1 MYIIKQTKN
10 ASGAYPALQ
19 EKSYIPAGYME
30 FPEEFYSVFYQ
41 VDKEYAGFV
50 DLTIT
55 DGKITAVE
63 WNEEAYQAYID
74 NSVDIDALKE
84 SKHSE
89 ISEACNTNITDGIDV
104 ELPSGTEH
112 FSLEETDQ
120 INLTAA
126 LTMVEQGAP
135 SYPYH
140 ADGNLCRLYT
150 ADEIKAISASAM
162 SHKLYH
168 TTYCNHIF
176 NWIKRAESI
185 EEVKSIYYGAT
196 LPDDLLAN
204 MTEILAN
211 AQTV

>member
-1 MYIIKQTKN
+1 MYIIKLTKN
-10 ASGAYPALQ
+10 ESGAYPALQ
-19 EKSYIPAGYME
+19 EKSYIPPGYME
-30 FPEEFYSVFYQ
+30 YPEEFYDVFYPA
-41 VDKEYAGFV
+41 DKECAGFV

-55 DGKITAVE
+55 GGEIADVT
-63 WNEEAYQAYID
+63 WNEEAYQVYIN
-74 NSVDIDALKE
+74 NSVDIDALKA

-89 ISEACNTNITDGIDV
+89 MSEACNNAITDGVDV

-150 ADEIKAISASAM
+150 ADEIKAISAAAM

-168 TTYCNHIF
+168 TTYCNHLF
-176 NWIKRAESI
+176 NWIERSESI

-204 MTEILAN
+204 MTEILTN

>member
-1 MYIIKQTKN
+1 MVKETILPPLNGYVEVDINGERVYKN
-10 ASGAYPALQ
+10 ISTGEILGA
-19 EKSYIPAGYME
+19 EKSI
-30 FPEEFYSVFYQ
+30 EELKVSKRYEMS
-41 VDKEYAGFV
+41 ETCNT
-50 DLTIT
+50 TIT
-55 DGKITAVE
+55 
-63 WNEEAYQAYID
+63 
-74 NSVDIDALKE
+74 S
-84 SKHSE
+84 
-89 ISEACNTNITDGIDV
+89 GIDV
-104 ELPSGTEH
+104 ELSAGTEH

-150 ADEIKAISASAM
+150 ADEIKAISAAAM

-168 TTYCNHIF
+168 TTYCNHLF
-176 NWIKRAESI
+176 NWIERAESI

-204 MTEILAN
+204 MTEILTN

>member
-1 MYIIKQTKN
+1 MYIIKQIKN

-30 FPEEFYSVFYQ
+30 YPAEFYDVFYPA
-41 VDKEYAGFV
+41 DKKAAGFV
-50 DLTIT
+50 DLTVT

-63 WNEEAYQAYID
+63 WNDRAYQAYLTS
-74 NSVDIDALKE
+74 SVDIVSLKTEKRAEMSEQCNAAIIAGVDAE
-84 SKHSE
+84 TSQ
-89 ISEACNTNITDGIDV
+89 
-104 ELPSGTEH
+104 GTEH
-112 FSLEETDQ
+112 FSLQETDQ

-150 ADEIKAISASAM
+150 ADEIKAISAAAM
-162 SHKLYH
+162 AHKLYH
-168 TTYCNHIF
+168 TTYCNHLF
-176 NWIKRAESI
+176 NWIERSETAEEI
-185 EEVKSIYYGAT
+185 EAIYYGAE
-196 LPDDLLAN
+196 LPEDLQAN
-204 MTEILAN
+204 MTEVLAS

>member
-1 MYIIKQTKN
+1 MYIIKLTKN
-10 ASGAYPALQ
+10 ESGAYPALQ
-19 EKSYIPAGYME
+19 EKSYIPPGYME
-30 FPEEFYSVFYQ
+30 YPVEFYDVFYP
-41 VDKEYAGFV
+41 VDKECAGFV
-50 DLTIT
+50 GLTIE
-55 DGKITAVE
+55 DGKITDAT
-63 WNEEAYQAYID
+63 WNEEAYQAYIN
-74 NSVDIDALKE
+74 NSVDIDALKA

-89 ISEACNTNITDGIDV
+89 MSEACNKAIMSGVDV
-104 ELPSGTEH
+104 KLPTGTEH

-126 LTMVEQGAP
+126 LTMVERGAP

-150 ADEIKAISASAM
+150 AGEIKAISAAAM

-168 TTYCNHIF
+168 TTYCNHLF
-176 NWIKRAESI
+176 NWIERAESI

-204 MTEILAN
+204 MTEILTN

>member
-1 MYIIKQTKN
+1 M
-10 ASGAYPALQ
+10 
-19 EKSYIPAGYME
+19 
-30 FPEEFYSVFYQ
+30 
-41 VDKEYAGFV
+41 YAGILKNLVIILEENERSYPPDKYGNSVTTLPCGDEVKLGWIYDPETQTFSAPVEPEPPVESLGDVKKKKRDEV
-50 DLTIT
+50 DLACMNAII
-55 DGKITAVE
+55 DGV
-63 WNEEAYQAYID
+63 
-74 NSVDIDALKE
+74 
-84 SKHSE
+84 
-89 ISEACNTNITDGIDV
+89 DV
-104 ELPSGTEH
+104 ELPTGVEH

-150 ADEIKAISASAM
+150 ADEIKAISAAAM

-168 TTYCNHIF
+168 TTYCNHLF
-176 NWIKRAESI
+176 NWINRAESI

-204 MTEILAN
+204 MTEIMTS
-211 AQTV
+211 AQTI

>member
-1 MYIIKQTKN
+1 MYIIKLTKN
-10 ASGAYPALQ
+10 ESGAYPALQ

-30 FPEEFYSVFYQ
+30 FPEEFYDVFYPT
-41 VDKEYAGFV
+41 DKECAGFV
-50 DLTIT
+50 DLTVA
-55 DGKITAVE
+55 DGKITAVT
-63 WNEEAYQAYID
+63 WNNEAYQAYLS
-74 NSVDIDALKE
+74 NSFDIESAKA

-89 ISEACNTNITDGIDV
+89 MSEACNAAIVEGIDV
-104 ELPSGTEH
+104 ELSSGTEH

-140 ADGNLCRLYT
+140 ADGSLCRLYT
-150 ADEIKAISASAM
+150 ADEIKAISSAAM

-168 TTYCNHIF
+168 TTYCNHLF
-176 NWIKRAESI
+176 NWIDRAESI

-204 MTEILAN
+204 MTEILTN
-211 AQTV
+211 AHTV

>member
-1 MYIIKQTKN
+1 MKYILLDEDNTVAEIIPEFDPVFPDVSIEQRYSADFISKLVSVQDDVTVEQNDLYNPETGEFSKPEVPDIPY
-10 ASGAYPALQ
+10 YPESLDNLKAMKRN
-19 EKSYIPAGYME
+19 EI
-30 FPEEFYSVFYQ
+30 
-41 VDKEYAGFV
+41 D
-50 DLTIT
+50 
-55 DGKITAVE
+55 TACKK
-63 WNEEAYQAYID
+63 AI
-74 NSVDIDALKE
+74 I
-84 SKHSE
+84 
-89 ISEACNTNITDGIDV
+89 DGIDV

-140 ADGNLCRLYT
+140 SDGNLCRLYT
-150 ADEIKAISASAM
+150 ADEIKAISAAAM

-168 TTYCNHIF
+168 TTYCNHLF
-176 NWIKRAESI
+176 NWIERAESI
-185 EEVKSIYYGAT
+185 EEVKSIYYGVT

-204 MTEILAN
+204 MTEILTN

>member
-1 MYIIKQTKN
+1 MYAGILKDNVIILSTKKE
-10 ASGAYPALQ
+10 SYPPDQYGNPVITVECSENVRLGDYYDK
-19 EKSYIPAGYME
+19 ETGT
-30 FPEEFYSVFYQ
+30 FYSENINVRKAEKRAEIDSACKQ
-41 VDKEYAGFV
+41 A
-50 DLTIT
+50 
-55 DGKITAVE
+55 ITA
-63 WNEEAYQAYID
+63 
-74 NSVDIDALKE
+74 
-84 SKHSE
+84 
-89 ISEACNTNITDGIDV
+89 GIDV
-104 ELPSGTEH
+104 ELPSGMEH

-126 LTMVEQGAP
+126 LAIVEQGAP

-150 ADEIKAISASAM
+150 ADEIKAISAAAM

-168 TTYCNHIF
+168 TTYCNHLF
-176 NWIKRAESI
+176 NWIERAESI

>member
-10 ASGAYPALQ
+10 ASGAYPALH
-19 EKSYIPAGYME
+19 EKSYIPDGYME
-30 FPEEFYSVFYQ
+30 YPTEFYDIFYPA
-41 VDKEYAGFV
+41 DKDMAGFV
-50 DLTIT
+50 DLTIA
-55 DGKITAVE
+55 DGKITAVT
-63 WNEEAYQAYID
+63 WNEETYQAYID

-89 ISEACNTNITDGIDV
+89 ISEACNTTITDGIDV

-150 ADEIKAISASAM
+150 ADEIKAISAAAM

-168 TTYCNHIF
+168 TTYCNHLF
-176 NWIKRAESI
+176 NWIERAESI

-204 MTEILAN
+204 MTEIMTS